1 MFILG
6 IWLRPRSQ
14 GAEASAVVYYGALD
28 WEIALKLPIVI
39 VPSSQLPLTR
49 AACGLKAKFRIDQ
62 KILTALVDQRL
73 DPIMSGIRH
82 EMPRFH
88 ASGPV

>member
-1 MFILG
+1 MCILG

-39 VPSSQLPLTR
+39 VPLLPIAPSLLHVSTE
-49 AACGLKAKFRIDQ
+49 K
-62 KILTALVDQRL
+62 KILVSDLLSENTHAAIVYHDTRRL
-73 DPIMSGIRH
+73 PIMS
-82 EMPRFH
+82 
-88 ASGPV
+88 

>member
-1 MFILG
+1 MCILG

-39 VPSSQLPLTR
+39 VPSSQLPLLSF
-49 AACGLKAKFRIDQ
+49 ACGLKAKFWIDQ
-62 KILTALVDQRL
+62 KILTALVYQRL